1 MQHHPTYRNTSTKP
15 CLTWSGALS
24 ALSHDDELATEVTEA
39 SGHEAS
45 LLEAMRHVDLE
56 ALLQILQGKG
66 IVYVHK
72 QDQTW
77 LRQRE
82 FNTWSL
88 CF

>member
-66 IVYVHK
+66 IVYVHRH
-72 QDQTW
+72 DRTW
-77 LRQRE
+77 L
-82 FNTWSL
+82 
-88 CF
+88 